1 MNIEE
6 IIEPQSVSNL
16 VQEPERTLLTAD
28 QLAYVL
34 ERKYVGIRI
43 GVDALVTCTVN
54 MERDEYGE
62 LPSNNDGFIAEWNL
76 KDIPKPSVEQI
87 MQWWEILSEQYH
99 SDPQR
104 IDSDMRKFVRSKQPK
119 PTITINEDI

>member
-6 IIEPQSVSNL
+6 IIEQQSVSNPS
-16 VQEPERTLLTAD
+16 QEPERTLLTAD

-43 GVDALVTCTVN
+43 GVDALVTCTVT

-76 KDIPKPSVEQI
+76 KDIPKPTVEQI